1 MRRQLDDTLPLDEA
15 DEFDGDHASTAD
27 TNVANPPVV
36 VNEDEDRSTHDD
48 ALMAEA
54 NIGDLADDADNGE
67 FDHALSENA
76 DRSNVTIADTEVD
89 HGGMAEAHDQ
99 REAVFEG
106 DSRVQAVT
114 VNAPAR
120 NDDDA
125 EMGGLINGNQKDDAV
140 LGEEVEFDVD
150 VDIGANSDWDSDDM
164 SVNSTSV
171 ASVEHLKTVSTNAH
185 TVPTNA
191 NPEDDDSGFEMGDT
205 IMRVITRP
213 PDAYLF
219 DLIVSIE
226 LSYFAVRSDV
236 PGDGNCGYY
245 SIMNVLI
252 RHFRRVCPDHPSL
265 SDELSGVSFA
275 KATWFRQMIHEY
287 VSREAE
293 SLLDPTDPVF
303 IDEYGKPLSD
313 FKLSSRER
321 DGAGRMTTHDGRT
334 VPTFYYMLD
343 KIYNA

>member
-1 MRRQLDDTLPLDEA
+1 MSPPKQPPPQPPPPPVPPNPPQTRQQNKKTASPNKQRKKRNQPYPPSRELIQRQAKKDATARGFNKRRGTSTSPRNLRRQLDDTLPLDEA
-15 DEFDGDHASTAD
+15 DEFDCDHASTAD
-27 TNVANPPVV
+27 NNVANPPVV

-205 IMRVITRP
+205 IMR
-213 PDAYLF
+213 
-219 DLIVSIE
+219 
-226 LSYFAVRSDV
+226 
-236 PGDGNCGYY
+236 
-245 SIMNVLI
+245 
-252 RHFRRVCPDHPSL
+252 
-265 SDELSGVSFA
+265 
-275 KATWFRQMIHEY
+275 
-287 VSREAE
+287 
-293 SLLDPTDPVF
+293 
-303 IDEYGKPLSD
+303 
-313 FKLSSRER
+313 LSSRER
-321 DGAGRMTTHDGRT
+321 DGAGGSYFLLYVGQD
-334 VPTFYYMLD
+334 
-343 KIYNA
+343 I